1 MARMFTGAMFHQLVF
16 PVIIYIA
23 QLACIGLIIHMS
35 SLVVFAVANRRES
48 FQAKIALVWF
58 FTSVC
63 SHMYQKVAFFGKYFS
78 TTVLG
83 TFEQIV
89 ATVSAFDMQI

>member
-1 MARMFTGAMFHQLVF
+1 MFARTMLYQLVF
-16 PVIIYIA
+16 SVILYFA
-23 QLACIGLIIHMS
+23 ELASIGLIISVPPLMIFT
-35 SLVVFAVANRRES
+35 VTYRRE
-48 FQAKIALVWF
+48 FFLAKIALVWF
-58 FTSVC
+58 FPSVC